1 MEAMRSPL
9 ARLLWPIALGAL
21 AAPGCDWAEDR
32 LKTCKDQAVE
42 LRNEDP
48 ERRAASILV
57 EDERESDATRL
68 QTGQTRRVSV
78 CVERGDSKR
87 FRALHEGTVLGVA
100 NCVVSRAAWEYEAT
114 LVRVTWDARGLV
126 CENW

>member
-1 MEAMRSPL
+1 MKAMRMPG
-9 ARLLWPIALGAL
+9 ARFLLPAALCAL
-21 AAPGCDWAEDR
+21 TATACDWAEDR
-32 LKTCKDQAVE
+32 LKTCKDQSVE

-48 ERRAASILV
+48 ERRSASILV

-68 QTGQTRRVSV
+68 QPGQTRRVVV
-78 CVERGDSKR
+78 CVERGDAKR

-100 NCVVSRAAWEYEAT
+100 NCVVSRASYEYEAT
-114 LVRVTWDARGLV
+114 LVRVVWDARGLV

>member
-1 MEAMRSPL
+1 MRITG
-9 ARLLWPIALGAL
+9 ARFLLPAALCAL
-21 AAPGCDWAEDR
+21 AGQGCDWAEDR
-32 LKTCKDQAVE
+32 VKTCKDLSVE
-42 LRNEDP
+42 LRNEDA

-57 EDERESDATRL
+57 DDERESDATRREP
-68 QTGQTRRVSV
+68 GQARRVVV
-78 CVERGDSKR
+78 CVERGDSRR

-100 NCVVSRAAWEYEAT
+100 NCVVSRASYEYEAT